1 MQQLIFRISI
11 LLLAIT
17 SSYSEA
23 SENRIRVAA
32 VPQCKDIQVP
42 DVKNIQISN
51 QGNLYTFKFTL
62 PSCGHSSYQVNYPT
76 AYIVQELIDGFY
88 KEGLLNLTVNQDPQ
102 TPLAKDQF
110 LLEVQQSLFN
120 DRFVFKEEVQ
130 LAYERN
136 YIHMINQSHI
146 IPGSVSKA
154 LEPFKALRDMQ
165 WKNDCQQESAGWCFT
180 WDGYFAITWDWNG
193 KGSVDEMKN
202 YVIKTILPQI
212 FRESYIR
219 YEQYVYKAANS

>member
-1 MQQLIFRISI
+1 MQQIVFRVSM
-11 LLLAIT
+11 LLLTMIW
-17 SSYSEA
+17 SYAEA
-23 SENRIRVAA
+23 SENKIAVA

-42 DVKNIQISN
+42 DTKNIQIAN

-76 AYIVQELIDGFY
+76 AYIVQELIDDFY
-88 KEGLLNLTVNQDPQ
+88 KDGLLNLTLNQDLPS
-102 TPLAKDQF
+102 TPLAKDYF

-120 DRFVFKEEVQ
+120 DRFVFKEDVQ

-154 LEPFKALRDMQ
+154 LEPFKSLRDIQ

-180 WDGYFAITWDWNG
+180 WNGYFSITWDWNG
-193 KGSVDEMKN
+193 QGSVEEMKN
-202 YVIKTILPQI
+202 HVIKVILPQV

-219 YEQYVYKAANS
+219 YEQYIYKVANS